1 RAETFS
7 EIGRIYESDLGERDQ
22 ALVGFTQAIVELP
35 NDTTHLVRLE
45 QIAGGDERA
54 WRDVLAFLEEATRGA
69 ALAPRPKQA
78 ILLRMATCDQTKLAR
93 FDLATRCL
101 EEVLDSDPTNDA
113 ALAKLSDIARRSQ
126 QWRQL
131 GALLSRRAEGAPAP
145 LARDLKT
152 EAAELLE
159 RQL

>member
-1 RAETFS
+1 
-7 EIGRIYESDLGERDQ
+7 
-22 ALVGFTQAIVELP
+22 
-35 NDTTHLVRLE
+35 
-45 QIAGGDERA
+45 
-54 WRDVLAFLEEATRGA
+54 ATWY
-69 ALAPRPKQA
+69 
-78 ILLRMATCDQTKLAR
+78 QTKLAR

-159 RQL
+159 RQLADPGGARDLYAQVVEEDPGHGRAVDGLCRILEREADFRGLAKLLERTSAALLGEGRRQALCRLAELYEQRLEDADQ